1 MCYLLDEVSFRIVE
15 KPFHAAIGIV
25 GTDFAAIDIIVIG
38 GANPSLCFL
47 FPGFRMDLFGQA
59 AFAVI
64 FFGIDVSIST
74 TIWSNISQQK
84 LRSPN
89 LLLMSLSNVIA
100 PRLMGRLK

>member
-1 MCYLLDEVSFRIVE
+1 MCYLLDEVPFRIVE

-25 GTDFAAIDIIVIG
+25 GTDFAAIGIVVIG
-38 GANPSLCFL
+38 AASPSLCFL

-64 FFGIDVSIST
+64 FFGIDIST